1 MSTVSK
7 HCAMHCVNSLPSTIS
22 KAPTNTSARSRCF
35 DYPVLLDAYR
45 SARCKKPVTA
55 DKNFTIHDAPLVL
68 TIHLKRFSPMGRKI
82 GHCVKYDERLS
93 LQPVMSEGQ
102 HGPTYSLYGVI
113 SHAGGGPS
121 SGHYY
126 AHVKSSDG
134 QWYEMNDE
142 TVTRSGVPT
151 SRQNAYVLFYIRD
164 KGQALEAAV
173 STPTRTTPLVQPAQ
187 PARTGLVAGMKKRK
201 APDSEGEESTRSA
214 KTKDR
219 APFIGPQ
226 LPSSSQVQD
235 KPDPQAKMLQKKIG
249 QVTKQAPPKNGL
261 AELAQYSDDSDDVGE
276 KVEDEKDEEDKEAKE
291 DKEDKEETEVKA
303 EDPVTPA
310 KQESSAL
317 LPSPEI
323 STPTSKTTASS
334 SVLASIPSS
343 SFYGGGSN
351 KKKGKG
357 DSAKKRKSS
366 DSDDDEQS
374 IKDWA
379 RTPISVSSRK
389 ASTPPS
395 KRYGGVGGN
404 PYNRVKGSDTLT
416 PRRESLP
423 SVLRA
428 PLRYG
433 KKRRLI
439 M

>member
-1 MSTVSK
+1 
-7 HCAMHCVNSLPSTIS
+7 
-22 KAPTNTSARSRCF
+22 
-35 DYPVLLDAYR
+35 
-45 SARCKKPVTA
+45 
-55 DKNFTIHDAPLVL
+55 
-68 TIHLKRFSPMGRKI
+68 MGRKI

-126 AHVKSSDG
+126 AHVKGGDG

-173 STPTRTTPLVQPAQ
+173 STPARTTPLVQPAQ

-201 APDSEGEESTRSA
+201 APDSEGEESTRPA

-226 LPSSSQVQD
+226 LPSSQAQD

-249 QVTKQAPPKNGL
+249 QVTKQAPKNGL
-261 AELAQYSDDSDDVGE
+261 AELAQYSDGSDDDIGE
-276 KVEDEKDEEDKEAKE
+276 KVEKEDEKEKSGKGES
-291 DKEDKEETEVKA
+291 DKEEAETKA
-303 EDPVTPA
+303 EDAATPV
-310 KQESSAL
+310 KQEASAL
-317 LPSPEI
+317 LPSPDI
-323 STPTSKTTASS
+323 STPTSKTASS

-343 SFYGGGSN
+343 SFYGGGSS
-351 KKKGKG
+351 KKKGKEEG
-357 DSAKKRKSS
+357 SAKKRKSPGG
-366 DSDDDEQS
+366 DDDEQS
-374 IKDWA
+374 MKEWA
-379 RTPISVSSRK
+379 RTPIPVSSRK

-395 KRYGGVGGN
+395 KRFGGVGGN
-404 PYNRVKGSDTLT
+404 PFNRVKGSDTLT

-423 SVLRA
+423 SVLRP

-433 KKRRLI
+433 KKRRMI